1 VSRSDLLKST
11 ALLALFA
18 LPSRLA
24 LCSLRPVRCTEPRH
38 SSRVRAA
45 ALPGAEKLPKGTP
58 AEAFNFARASEP
70 RPPGYEADVRALL
83 DALQASL
90 ALEAT
95 GVSEIEV
102 RRKAEPAKAAV
113 QSFLRAYRPTDARLQ
128 SLASYAATCS
138 ALRLLSEFYQAKGGL
153 SRLGGSPEGD
163 AVRQK
168 LDEAQLLLE
177 EELRA

>member
-1 VSRSDLLKST
+1 M
-11 ALLALFA
+11 
-18 LPSRLA
+18 
-24 LCSLRPVRCTEPRH
+24 
-38 SSRVRAA
+38 
-45 ALPGAEKLPKGTP
+45 
-58 AEAFNFARASEP
+58 
-70 RPPGYEADVRALL
+70 RALL